1 MRQQF
6 HPMCALVC
14 VQLKSPGESL
24 HIAVPSLRRNSPPPP
39 PPAANASLPGL
50 LRLPA
55 KSPQLR
61 ETPALP
67 LGHPPCPAACKL
79 SPGSEQRPSYS

>member
-1 MRQQF
+1 MPQQF

-14 VQLKSPGESL
+14 IQLKSPGGVS
-24 HIAVPSLRRNSPPPP
+24 ADSSPFSAQELPH
-39 PPAANASLPGL
+39 PPANANLPGL